1 MAIADLTPEQ
11 LYGQMFDATTGAVRS
26 TSASGDPAVTALVGI
41 RSPGLV
47 ASATYTLVGTSHVAP
62 RTNGAVGTFAFGA
75 ISASSIMITAA
86 SMEIDSV
93 NLQASAWRVYLYN
106 VTPPSAYADDTAWDL
121 PAGDRASFLGYV
133 DIYTGVDMGSTQWME
148 ITNLSKQI
156 RLTGTGAFGY
166 LVNLTTLTPAAVA
179 AIVTLHA
186 VQL

>member
-1 MAIADLTPEQ
+1 
-11 LYGQMFDATTGAVRS
+11 
-26 TSASGDPAVTALVGI
+26 
-41 RSPGLV
+41 
-47 ASATYTLVGTSHVAP
+47 
-62 RTNGAVGTFAFGA
+62 
-75 ISASSIMITAA
+75 MITAA